1 MGMAA
6 SFRVLKSF
14 ENQAADR
21 CVDIFERVDG
31 TFGFEECRRDHED
44 AVTWFPL
51 DKYSRLI
58 FDTEAGALAQAKARV
73 ELLASEKLP
82 GK

>member
-1 MGMAA
+1 MAA
-6 SFRVLKSF
+6 SFRVLKSL

-21 CVDIFERVDG
+21 CVDIFERADG

-44 AVTWFPL
+44 AGQWFPL

-58 FDTEAGALAQAKARV
+58 FDSQAGALAGAKASV
-73 ELLASEKLP
+73 PWLVLEKFP